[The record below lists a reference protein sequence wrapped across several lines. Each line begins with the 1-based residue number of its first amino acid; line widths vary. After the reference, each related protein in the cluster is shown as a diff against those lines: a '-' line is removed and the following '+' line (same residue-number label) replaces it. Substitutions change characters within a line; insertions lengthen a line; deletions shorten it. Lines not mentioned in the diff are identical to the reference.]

1 MKISKWVLGLASMM
15 LAGTVFADPAN
26 IAHHLHD
33 DVARDGRANIIFQGG
48 TSLAYWS
55 VAPDGQASSSCAG
68 DGDLGYSG
76 RRRRARSSADHKGK
90 VRTIPSTGRIKPL
103 RLGIVGCGAITREAH
118 LPVIAGERGVEVTVL
133 CDRDRGNA
141 TMAAHES
148 GVDAAIVTDL
158 AELAGKVDAAIVAVP
173 PRFHAPVAIQLM
185 EMGIDVLCEKPLAIT
200 VADGRKMEEAARRTG
215 RVLAVALM
223 MRFFPH
229 NRWLADLVEE
239 GEIGEVR
246 EVIVEDGA
254 PLDWPMASNSYFDR
268 NATGGGVLFDTGVHY
283 LDRVLW
289 LFGDLADI
297 AYEDDA
303 FGGFE
308 NNAKLSGVLRIG
320 GRPVPARME
329 FSWSHR
335 LRRSIRV
342 VGERGTLE
350 ASTSHPQILTL
361 QRTTRCGPM
370 EMRIRCAERW
380 DARSH
385 YRAQL
390 ADFVDAIRQRRAP
403 FVTAESSLR
412 ALAVIE
418 AAYARRTP
426 MAQPWL
432 ARLAR
437 ASA

>member
-1 MKISKWVLGLASMM
+1 MAVKQHVRIRLQLPLVCREPG
-15 LAGTVFADPAN
+15 V
-26 IAHHLHD
+26 
-33 DVARDGRANIIFQGG
+33 
-48 TSLAYWS
+48 SLTNFHS
-55 VAPDGQASSSCAG
+55 IQPPV
-68 DGDLGYSG
+68 
-76 RRRRARSSADHKGK
+76 
-90 VRTIPSTGRIKPL
+90 

-118 LPVIAGERGVEVTVL
+118 LPVITGDRRVEVTVL
-133 CDRDRGNA
+133 CDRDRTNA
-141 TMAAHES
+141 VQAARAHGIE
-148 GVDAAIVTDL
+148 AAITTELD
-158 AELAGKVDAAIVAVP
+158 ELAGKVDAAIVAVP

-185 EMGIDVLCEKPLAIT
+185 QMGIDVLCEKPLAIT
-200 VADGRKMEEAARRTG
+200 VADGRKMVEAARQTE

-268 NATGGGVLFDTGVHY
+268 KATGGGVLFDSGVHL
-283 LDRVLW
+283 LDRMLW
-289 LFGDLADI
+289 LFGDLTEI
-297 AYEDDA
+297 AYEDDS

-308 NNAKLSGVLRIG
+308 SNAKLTGVLDINE
-320 GRPVPARME
+320 RPVPARLE

-350 ASTSHPQILTL
+350 ASTSDPRTLTL
-361 QRTTRCGPM
+361 HRSTRRGPM
-370 EMRIRCAERW
+370 EMQIACAKRW
-380 DARSH
+380 DGRSH

-390 ADFVDAIRQRRAP
+390 DDFIGAVRERRAP
-403 FVTAESSLR
+403 FVTAESALH

-418 AAYARRTP
+418 TAYARRTP

-432 ARLAR
+432 ARMEPAI
-437 ASA
+437 

>member
-1 MKISKWVLGLASMM
+1 MQ
-15 LAGTVFADPAN
+15 T
-26 IAHHLHD
+26 
-33 DVARDGRANIIFQGG
+33 
-48 TSLAYWS
+48 
-55 VAPDGQASSSCAG
+55 
-68 DGDLGYSG
+68 
-76 RRRRARSSADHKGK
+76 RRGSEP
-90 VRTIPSTGRIKPL
+90 V
-103 RLGIVGCGAITREAH
+103 RLGIVGCGAIAREAH
-118 LPVIAGERGVEVTVL
+118 LPVIAGEPGVEVTVL

-141 TMAAHES
+141 TLAAREV
-148 GVDAAIVTDL
+148 GLDAAITTEL

-173 PRFHAPVAIQLM
+173 PRFHAPITIQLL
-185 EMGIDVLCEKPLAIT
+185 ELGIDVLCEKPLAIT
-200 VADGRKMEEAARRTG
+200 VADGQRMADAARRSG

-229 NRWLADLVEE
+229 NRWLADLVED
-239 GEIGEVR
+239 GEIGAIR

-254 PLDWPMASNSYFDR
+254 PLDWPMASNGYFDR
-268 NATGGGVLFDTGVHY
+268 KATGGGVLFDSGVHL

-289 LFGDLADI
+289 LFGDLDDI
-297 AYEDDA
+297 AYEDDS

-308 NNAKLSGVLRIG
+308 SNARLSGVLRIG
-320 GRPVPARME
+320 DRPVPARMD

-350 ASTSHPQILTL
+350 AFTSDPRTLTL
-361 QRTTRCGPM
+361 HRATSRGPM
-370 EMRIRCAERW
+370 EMQIRCAERW
-380 DARSH
+380 DPRSH

-390 ADFVDAIRQRRAP
+390 ADFIAAIRERREP
-403 FVTAESSLR
+403 FVTAESALR

-418 AAYARRTP
+418 TAYARRTS

-432 ARLAR
+432 AWMG

>member
-1 MKISKWVLGLASMM
+1 MAHGRFAPLFPYRVCGQGE
-15 LAGTVFADPAN
+15 GT
-26 IAHHLHD
+26 LK
-33 DVARDGRANIIFQGG
+33 
-48 TSLAYWS
+48 S
-55 VAPDGQASSSCAG
+55 VDSSG
-68 DGDLGYSG
+68 P
-76 RRRRARSSADHKGK
+76 
-90 VRTIPSTGRIKPL
+90 V

-118 LPVIAGERGVEVTVL
+118 LPVITADRRVEVAVL
-133 CDRDRGNA
+133 CDRERSNA
-141 TMAAHES
+141 TRTALTS
-148 GVDAAIVTDL
+148 GLDAEITIEL
-158 AELAGKVDAAIVAVP
+158 ADLAGKVDAAIVAVP

-200 VADGRKMEEAARRTG
+200 VADGQKMVDAARRTD

-229 NRWLADLVEE
+229 NRWLADLVDD

-254 PLDWPMASNSYFDR
+254 LLDWPMASNSYFDR
-268 NATGGGVLFDTGVHY
+268 SATGGGVLFDTGVHL
-283 LDRVLW
+283 LDRMLW
-289 LFGDLADI
+289 LFGDLDSI

-308 NNAKLSGVLRIG
+308 SNAKLTGTLQIG
-320 GRPVPARME
+320 GRAVPARLE

-350 ASTSHPQILTL
+350 ASTSEPRMLTL
-361 QRTTRCGPM
+361 HRNTRRGPM
-370 EMRIRCAERW
+370 EMQIPCARHW

-385 YRAQL
+385 YRLQL
-390 ADFVDAIRQRRAP
+390 EDFIGAVRERRSP
-403 FVTAESSLR
+403 FVTGESALR

-418 AAYARRTP
+418 TAYARRTP
-426 MAQPWL
+426 MAQPWM
-432 ARLAR
+432 AHKEAM
-437 ASA
+437 A

>member
-1 MKISKWVLGLASMM
+1 M
-15 LAGTVFADPAN
+15 LAEA
-26 IAHHLHD
+26 
-33 DVARDGRANIIFQGG
+33 
-48 TSLAYWS
+48 
-55 VAPDGQASSSCAG
+55 
-68 DGDLGYSG
+68 
-76 RRRRARSSADHKGK
+76 
-90 VRTIPSTGRIKPL
+90 
-103 RLGIVGCGAITREAH
+103 CG
-118 LPVIAGERGVEVTVL
+118 LEVTVL

-141 TMAAHES
+141 TLAARES
-148 GVDAAIVTDL
+148 GVDAAITTEV

-173 PRFHAPVAIQLM
+173 PRFHAPIAIQLM

-200 VADGRKMEEAARRTG
+200 VADGRKMDETARRTG

-229 NRWLADLVEE
+229 NRWLADLVED
-239 GEIGEVR
+239 GEVGDVR

-254 PLDWPMASNSYFDR
+254 PLDWPMMSNGYFDR
-268 NATGGGVLFDTGVHY
+268 NATGGGVLFDSGVHL

-289 LFGDLADI
+289 LFGDLDEL
-297 AYEDDA
+297 AYEDDS

-308 NNAKLSGVLRIG
+308 SNARLSGVLRIG
-320 GRPVPARME
+320 GRPVPTRME

-350 ASTSHPQILTL
+350 ASTSDPRHLTL
-361 QRTTRCGPM
+361 HRTTRRGPM
-370 EMRIRCAERW
+370 EMQIRCAERW

-390 ADFVDAIRQRRAP
+390 ADFIGAIRERRAP
-403 FVTAESSLR
+403 FVTAESALR
-412 ALAVIE
+412 SLAVIE
-418 AAYARRTP
+418 AAYARRTT

-432 ARLAR
+432 GSMGG
-437 ASA
+437 SA

>member
-1 MKISKWVLGLASMM
+1 M
-15 LAGTVFADPAN
+15 
-26 IAHHLHD
+26 H
-33 DVARDGRANIIFQGG
+33 
-48 TSLAYWS
+48 
-55 VAPDGQASSSCAG
+55 SSQP
-68 DGDLGYSG
+68 
-76 RRRRARSSADHKGK
+76 
-90 VRTIPSTGRIKPL
+90 V

-118 LPVIAGERGVEVTVL
+118 LPVISTDRRVEIAAL
-133 CDRDRGNA
+133 CDRDLGNA
-141 TMAAHES
+141 TLAARES
-148 GVDAAIVTDL
+148 GVEATITTDL
-158 AELAGKVDAAIVAVP
+158 ADLAGKVDAAVVAVP
-173 PRFHAPVAIQLM
+173 PRFHATVAIQLM

-200 VADGRKMEEAARRTG
+200 VADGRAMAEVARKTG
-215 RVLAVALM
+215 RVLAVAHM

-268 NATGGGVLFDTGVHY
+268 KATGGGVLFDTGVHL

-289 LFGDLADI
+289 LFGDLTEI
-297 AYEDDA
+297 AYEDDS

-308 NNAKLSGVLRIG
+308 SNAKLTGVLHIG

-350 ASTSHPQILTL
+350 ASTSDPRTLTL
-361 QRTTRCGPM
+361 HRTLRRGPM
-370 EMRIRCAERW
+370 EMQIVCAKRW
-380 DARSH
+380 DGRSH

-390 ADFVDAIRQRRAP
+390 DDFIGAIRERRAP
-403 FVTAESSLR
+403 FVTAES
-412 ALAVIE
+412 ALNALSVIE
-418 AAYARRTP
+418 TAYARRTP

-432 ARLAR
+432 ARMEPTT
-437 ASA
+437 

>member
-1 MKISKWVLGLASMM
+1 M
-15 LAGTVFADPAN
+15 T
-26 IAHHLHD
+26 
-33 DVARDGRANIIFQGG
+33 
-48 TSLAYWS
+48 TSL
-55 VAPDGQASSSCAG
+55 SSQP
-68 DGDLGYSG
+68 
-76 RRRRARSSADHKGK
+76 
-90 VRTIPSTGRIKPL
+90 V

-118 LPVIAGERGVEVTVL
+118 LPVITTDRRVVVTVL

-141 TMAAHES
+141 QLAARGS
-148 GVDAAIVTDL
+148 GIDALITTEL
-158 AELAGKVDAAIVAVP
+158 ADLAGKVDAAIVAVP

-200 VADGRKMEEAARRTG
+200 SADGRTMADVARRTG

-229 NRWLADLVEE
+229 NLWLADLVRD
-239 GEIGEVR
+239 GEIGDVR

-268 NATGGGVLFDTGVHY
+268 NATGGGVLFDTGVHL

-289 LFGDLADI
+289 LFGDLANL

-308 NNAKLSGVLRIG
+308 TNAKLTGTLTIG
-320 GRPVPARME
+320 GRPVPTRME

-335 LRRSIRV
+335 LPRSIRV
-342 VGERGTLE
+342 IGERGTLE
-350 ASTSHPQILTL
+350 AATADPRMLTL
-361 QRTTRCGPM
+361 HRSSRRGPM
-370 EMRIRCAERW
+370 EMRIVCARQW
-380 DARSH
+380 DGRSH

-390 ADFVDAIRQRRAP
+390 DDFIGAVRERRDP
-403 FVTAESSLR
+403 YVTAES
-412 ALAVIE
+412 ALQALEVIE
-418 AAYARRTP
+418 SAYAMRTS

-432 ARLAR
+432 ERMRMQA
-437 ASA
+437 